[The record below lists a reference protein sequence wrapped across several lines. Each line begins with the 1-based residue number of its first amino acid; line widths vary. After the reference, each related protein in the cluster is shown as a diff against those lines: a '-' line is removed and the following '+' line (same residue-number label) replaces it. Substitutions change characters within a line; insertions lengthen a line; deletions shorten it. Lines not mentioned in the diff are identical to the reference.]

1 MLLSFADA
9 RQLAIDVLTSHGMP
23 PDHAGIVADHLVD
36 AAGAGH
42 AFAGLPRVLA
52 LVEHLSDHPAG
63 REITVTDLGGSSAMI
78 DGAGNNGYVT
88 SLIGIDKAID
98 FARSSGVGVVGIRNT
113 WFSGRLA
120 YYVERAARAGFI
132 AFHTASTQAR
142 VAPSGGIDRIFGT
155 NPVAF
160 AFPCDP
166 EPLVIDFGTGMT
178 TWGNVLLRRKL
189 QQPLDP
195 DRRSMPRVI
204 RRPIRRWRSR
214 VAFLPWGGHRGYGL
228 ALVVQV
234 LAILAGGKMVAQEVT
249 DSGFFFLV
257 IDPALLGAPD
267 DFRRQVGELVA
278 HIEASRPAPGTERVR
293 VPGRGSL
300 AKRAKAEA
308 SGQIEVDERS
318 TRPLSHCATGLPGT
332 DDNTRAPGSGHRVP
346 LVNRGRQTCD

>member
-9 RQLAIDVLTSHGMP
+9 HQLAVDVLRNHGMP
-23 PDHAGIVADHLVD
+23 QDHAAIVADHLVD

-42 AFAGLPRVLA
+42 AFAGLPRVIA
-52 LVEHLSDHPAG
+52 LVQHLKDHPAG
-63 REITVTDLGGSSAMI
+63 NPITVTETSSNSAII

-88 SLIGIDKAID
+88 SLIGIDKAIEL
-98 FARSSGVGVVGIRNT
+98 ARKSGMGIVGIRDT

-142 VAPSGGIDRIFGT
+142 VAPAGGIDRIFGT

-160 AFPCDP
+160 AFPGEP
-166 EPLVIDFGTGMT
+166 EPLVIDFGTGLT
-178 TWGNVLLRRKL
+178 TWGNVLLRQKL
-189 QQPLDP
+189 GQALDP
-195 DRRSMPRVI
+195 GSAVDAQGNPTTD
-204 RRPIRRWRSR
+204 PTAALAG
-214 VAFLPWGGHRGYGL
+214 AFLPWGGHRGSGL

-257 IDPALLGAPD
+257 IDPALLGAAS
-267 DFRRQVGELVA
+267 DFRREVGALVA
-278 HIEASRPAPGTERVR
+278 HIEGSRPTPGTEKVR

-300 AKRAKAEA
+300 AKRARAQSLGK
-308 SGQIEVDERS
+308 IEVDQ
-318 TRPLSHCATGLPGT
+318 AVY
-332 DDNTRAPGSGHRVP
+332 DA
-346 LVNRGRQTCD
+346 LVAMQNGPVSSR

>member
-63 REITVTDLGGSSAMI
+63 REITVTDLGDSSAMI

-98 FARSSGVGVVGIRNT
+98 FARRSGVGVVGIRNT

-195 DRRSMPRVI
+195 GSAVDAQGHPTTDPSMALEG
-204 RRPIRRWRSR
+204 
-214 VAFLPWGGHRGYGL
+214 AFLPWGGHRGYGL

-308 SGQIEVDERS
+308 SGQIEVDDAVYETLVALRNG
-318 TRPLSHCATGLPGT
+318 PA
-332 DDNTRAPGSGHRVP
+332 GHR
-346 LVNRGRQTCD
+346 

>member
-63 REITVTDLGGSSAMI
+63 REITVTDLGDSSAMI

-98 FARSSGVGVVGIRNT
+98 LARHSGVGVVGIRNT

-132 AFHTASTQAR
+132 AIHTASTQAR

-195 DRRSMPRVI
+195 GSAVDAQGHPTTDPSMALEG
-204 RRPIRRWRSR
+204 
-214 VAFLPWGGHRGYGL
+214 AFLPWGGHRGYGL

-308 SGQIEVDERS
+308 SGQIEVDDAVYETLVALRKG
-318 TRPLSHCATGLPGT
+318 PA
-332 DDNTRAPGSGHRVP
+332 GHR
-346 LVNRGRQTCD
+346 

>member
-63 REITVTDLGGSSAMI
+63 REITVTDLGDSSAMI

-98 FARSSGVGVVGIRNT
+98 LARRSGVGVVGIRNT

-195 DRRSMPRVI
+195 GSAVDAQGHPTTDPSMALEG
-204 RRPIRRWRSR
+204 
-214 VAFLPWGGHRGYGL
+214 AFLPWGGHRGYGL

-308 SGQIEVDERS
+308 SGQIEVDDAVYE
-318 TRPLSHCATGLPGT
+318 T
-332 DDNTRAPGSGHRVP
+332 
-346 LVNRGRQTCD
+346 LVALRNGPAGRR

>member
-9 RQLAIDVLTSHGMP
+9 RQLAVDVLVAHGMP
-23 PDHAGIVADHLVD
+23 LDHAGIVGDHLVD

-42 AFAGLPRVLA
+42 AFAGLPRVMA
-52 LVEHLSDHPAG
+52 LVEHLTDHPAG
-63 REITVTDLGGSSAMI
+63 APITVTDRSASSAVI
-78 DGAGNNGYVT
+78 DGGGNNGYVT
-88 SLIGIDKAID
+88 SLIGIDKAMAL
-98 FARSSGVGVVGIRNT
+98 ARASGVGVVGIKNT

-120 YYVERAARAGFI
+120 YYVERAARAGFM

-189 QQPLDP
+189 GQPLEPGAAVDAEGNPTLDP
-195 DRRSMPRVI
+195 SAALEG
-204 RRPIRRWRSR
+204 
-214 VAFLPWGGHRGYGL
+214 AFLPWGGHRGYGL

-234 LAILAGGKMVAQEVT
+234 LAMMAGGKMVAEEVT

-257 IDPALLGAPD
+257 IDPAMLGSAEE
-267 DFRRQVGELVA
+267 FKANVTSLVA
-278 HIEASRPAPGTERVR
+278 HIEASRPAPGTEKVR
-293 VPGRGSL
+293 VHGRGSL
-300 AKRAKAEA
+300 AKRAKAQA
-308 SGQIEVDERS
+308 AGMIEVDQAVYD
-318 TRPLSHCATGLPGT
+318 T
-332 DDNTRAPGSGHRVP
+332 
-346 LVNRGRQTCD
+346 LVALKGK

>member
-98 FARSSGVGVVGIRNT
+98 FARRSGVGVVGVRNT

-195 DRRSMPRVI
+195 GSAVDAQGHPTTDPSMALEG
-204 RRPIRRWRSR
+204 
-214 VAFLPWGGHRGYGL
+214 AFLPWGGHRGYGL

-308 SGQIEVDERS
+308 SGQIEVD
-318 TRPLSHCATGLPGT
+318 GT
-332 DDNTRAPGSGHRVP
+332 VYET
-346 LVNRGRQTCD
+346 LVALRNGPAGRR

>member
-1 MLLSFADA
+1 M
-9 RQLAIDVLTSHGMP
+9 
-23 PDHAGIVADHLVD
+23 
-36 AAGAGH
+36 
-42 AFAGLPRVLA
+42 
-52 LVEHLSDHPAG
+52 
-63 REITVTDLGGSSAMI
+63 TDLGGSSAMI

-195 DRRSMPRVI
+195 GSAVDAQGHPTTDPSMALEG
-204 RRPIRRWRSR
+204 
-214 VAFLPWGGHRGYGL
+214 AFLPWGGHRGYGL

-308 SGQIEVDERS
+308 SGQIEVDDAVYETLVALRNG
-318 TRPLSHCATGLPGT
+318 PA
-332 DDNTRAPGSGHRVP
+332 GHR
-346 LVNRGRQTCD
+346 

>member
-63 REITVTDLGGSSAMI
+63 REITVTDLGDSSAMI

-98 FARSSGVGVVGIRNT
+98 FARRSGVGVVGIRNT

-189 QQPLDP
+189 HQPLDP
-195 DRRSMPRVI
+195 GSAVDAQGHPTTDPSMALEG
-204 RRPIRRWRSR
+204 
-214 VAFLPWGGHRGYGL
+214 AFLPWGGHRGYGL

-257 IDPALLGAPD
+257 IDPTLLGAPE

-278 HIEASRPAPGTERVR
+278 YIEASRPAPGTDRVR

-300 AKRAKAEA
+300 AKRARAEA
-308 SGQIEVDERS
+308 SGQIEVDE
-318 TRPLSHCATGLPGT
+318 TVYET
-332 DDNTRAPGSGHRVP
+332 
-346 LVNRGRQTCD
+346 LVALRNGPAGPQ